1 MNVYVLE
8 DLIKEDK
15 RKLLI
20 RELQPFLKVRPEC
33 PGQQTGNDLQ
43 LHPVFSKVAEQFV
56 ERIKEVTGLRLKMCR
71 MWGKWSNGQK
81 EHMNWHTHDVLIPY
95 ADYTMVYYLQT
106 SIFNSGTLL
115 EKMLLKAPQNSMAF
129 FPADLPHTTPSSW
142 WRGDRYV
149 LAGDL
154 IKY

>member
-1 MNVYVLE
+1 MMDVYVLKNIME
-8 DLIKEDK
+8 EDK
-15 RKLLI
+15 RKSLI
-20 RELQPFLKVRPEC
+20 RELQPFLKVMPNC
-33 PGQQTGNDLQ
+33 PGHQTDNALQ
-43 LHPVFSKVAEQFV
+43 FHSPFSKVAHQLV
-56 ERIKEVTGLRLKMCR
+56 EKIRKSLGLRLKMSR
-71 MWGKWSNGQK
+71 MWGKWSNGQQ
-81 EHMNWHTHDVLIPY
+81 EHMNWHTHDD

-115 EKMLLKAPQNSMAF
+115 ENVLLKAPQNSMAF